1 VRTAGSIGDDCLVVS
16 VSVMPV
22 IAVNGESYEL
32 DSDTGGQL
40 LAWLRG
46 PLGLTGTKPGCGE
59 GECGACTVLV
69 DGAPVL
75 SCSTPVRD
83 VIGAAVITIEGLAAG
98 GRLHPMQQ
106 ALIDEHASQCGYCTP
121 GMALRAAALL
131 ETDPDPDDDRI
142 AAALEPNLCR
152 CGCYSRI
159 EKAVHRGAAL
169 RHAGGPTSSEDE
181 MPAPTPPP
189 AEMAPLP
196 RPRRPWDLT
205 RPEERDHLGVLGP
218 GLVCVWPPAAGA
230 PGPRRVNGGGW
241 VHISPSGQVTAFS
254 GKVDVGQDNRT
265 AFQLLVAE
273 ELGVAFDAVSVVEGD
288 TDVCPFDV
296 GTYGSRSTRYR
307 RCVPLP

>member
-1 VRTAGSIGDDCLVVS
+1 VRTAGSIGDDCLVGS

-32 DSDTGGQL
+32 DLDTAGQL

-75 SCSTPVRD
+75 SCRTPVRE
-83 VIGAAVITIEGLAAG
+83 VIG
-98 GRLHPMQQ
+98 
-106 ALIDEHASQCGYCTP
+106 
-121 GMALRAAALL
+121 
-131 ETDPDPDDDRI
+131 
-142 AAALEPNLCR
+142 
-152 CGCYSRI
+152 
-159 EKAVHRGAAL
+159 
-169 RHAGGPTSSEDE
+169 
-181 MPAPTPPP
+181 
-189 AEMAPLP
+189 
-196 RPRRPWDLT
+196 
-205 RPEERDHLGVLGP
+205 
-218 GLVCVWPPAAGA
+218 AAGA

-241 VHISPSGQVTAFS
+241 VHISPSGQVSAFS